1 MMLAP
6 EHYVEQFKNASYLE
20 ILKFKNELVSLI
32 SNFEHDYEME
42 DSQWVER
49 PSPDV
54 YYQWNLKVLGLIAP
68 MLSEAFNRE
77 YEWGEKNMDDYAD
90 DMRRLSK

>member
-1 MMLAP
+1 MLAP

-42 DSQWVER
+42 DSQWGER